1 MFPSTPPPTSAHLFL
16 PLSSL
21 GPTGGL
27 PDMPPPLSSSVCAPP
42 LIQGVQG
49 SEFTLHRFPS
59 SPGGKALRDI
69 FPSSLDLVP

>member
-27 PDMPPPLSSSVCAPP
+27 PDMPPPLSSSVCALLSPAQP
-42 LIQGVQG
+42 DGIRLPETHFLLGVCHILLI
-49 SEFTLHRFPS
+49 
-59 SPGGKALRDI
+59 I
-69 FPSSLDLVP
+69 